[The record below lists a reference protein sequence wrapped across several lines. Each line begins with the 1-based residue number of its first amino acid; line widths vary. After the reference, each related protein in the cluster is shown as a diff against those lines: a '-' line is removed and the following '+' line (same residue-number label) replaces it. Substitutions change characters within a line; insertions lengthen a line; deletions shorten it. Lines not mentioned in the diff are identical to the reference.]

1 MWVWPA
7 TPAAGSIGKSFLL
20 LFFKKEVLPLP
31 DVLSLEREGLALK
44 AAGRFD
50 EAIACFVKLIRAQP
64 QSHGGFYNLGN
75 VYLAADRHAD
85 AVEAYRR
92 AIRLAPRFA
101 HAHNNLGVTL
111 LAMGQ
116 VALAARSFARAAA
129 LDPQNPGTQHLA
141 GHTLL
146 QMGRAA
152 EALFYLRAANALAP
166 HQAVIITDLGDA
178 LRRTGAF
185 ADVAPLAREAAELV
199 PGRIEVWNNLANAER
214 DLYDFEAAEAASRH
228 ALALAPEHAEV
239 HYNLAMTLLAAGR
252 LREAWPHWEYRWDA
266 VPGARRRFA
275 GPRWDGTPLP
285 GRILYLHAEQGQG
298 DTVQFCRY
306 ATLAAD
312 RAEVVLGVQPTLV
325 RLLQSLPRVRVV
337 SELDAPP
344 DFAAQAP
351 LASLPEAFGTDAANI
366 PAPVPYLFAE
376 PGLAAAWS
384 ARLAALPGRRV
395 GLVWAGNRDFPFDF
409 ARSIAPGKLDVLAG
423 VPGVSFVSLQLG
435 GGEKPALGLADWTAD
450 LRDFA
455 DTAALINSLDLVI
468 GVDTAVT
475 HLAGALGRPT
485 WLLNRWAGD
494 WRWGA
499 SGEDSAWYPTLRQF
513 RQPKPGDWETPIGQ
527 IRQALEGKSGVNEP
541 FPPDPPSSV

>member
-1 MWVWPA
+1 M
-7 TPAAGSIGKSFLL
+7 SDI
-20 LFFKKEVLPLP
+20 
-31 DVLSLEREGLALK
+31 LSLEREALALK

-50 EAIACFVKLIRAQP
+50 EAISRFVQLVRLQP

-75 VYLAADRHAD
+75 AYLAADRHAE

-92 AIRLAPRFA
+92 AIRLSPRFA

-116 VALAARSFARAAA
+116 VALAAGSFARAAA

-146 QMGRAA
+146 QLGRPA
-152 EALFYLRAANALAP
+152 EALSYLRAANALAP

-185 ADVAPLAREAAELV
+185 VEVAPLAREAAELV

-214 DLYDFEAAEAASRH
+214 ELYAFDAAEAASRH
-228 ALALAPEHAEV
+228 ALTFAPENAEV

-252 LREAWPHWEYRWDA
+252 WAEAWPHWEYRWDA
-266 VPGARRRFA
+266 VPGAKRRFP
-275 GPRWDGTPLP
+275 GPRWDGAPVP
-285 GRILYLHAEQGQG
+285 GRTLYLHAEQGQG
-298 DTVQFCRY
+298 DTLQFCRY
-306 ATLAAD
+306 AMLAAD

-337 SELDAPP
+337 SELDTPP

-351 LASLPEAFGTDAANI
+351 LASLPEAFATDATNI
-366 PAPVPYLFAE
+366 PAPVPYIFAE
-376 PGLAAAWS
+376 PGLAASWAT
-384 ARLAALPGRRV
+384 RLASLPGRRV

-409 ARSIAPGKLDVLAG
+409 ARSISADKLTALAG
-423 VPGVSFVSLQLG
+423 VPGVSFVSLQVG
-435 GGEKPALGLADWTAD
+435 AGDKPALDLADWTAD
-450 LRDFA
+450 LHDFA
-455 DTAALINSLDLVI
+455 DTAALISGLDLVI

-499 SGEDSAWYPTLRQF
+499 SGETSAWYPTLRQF
-513 RQPKPGDWETPIGQ
+513 RQPAPGDWTTPIAR
-527 IRQALEGKSGVNEP
+527 IRQALDSKAGWAVP
-541 FPPDPPSSV
+541 APRDPLSSV